1 MAIHRLF
8 NPKVLLTLA
17 LILSLAL
24 VVACGGAE
32 DEAAAPAA
40 TQDTGAGA
48 APTPT
53 PVDVAA
59 ITSDLRESIADAVSG
74 IEIPEGMSES
84 DVQEIVESAVA
95 TAAAAAPEQM
105 SDASIRATVAEAVAL
120 AIANAPE
127 PLSEQEIA
135 QIVKAAI
142 PTPAPIRATNTP
154 APTATPV
161 VARPTPVAATT
172 GQYGGIVNMS
182 AYADSRDWDPKGSS
196 SLSSIQAVSQLY
208 NQIVQYDTVDTS
220 LIVCDLCS
228 EWAITDGG
236 QTVTFKIRPGVQ
248 WLNGSALTADDVHN
262 SMLRYGDLDSKMGRS
277 GLWRQ
282 YTLEAS
288 NGGVNLIDDN
298 TVEFNLKFA
307 SGAFI
312 KFLAV
317 DYVKVLPKYL
327 LDQGIDLNLAENVI
341 DNQSGSGPF
350 VLDEYQRGSFYKV
363 SKNPNYFKEGR
374 PYFDG
379 IEHTIIVDP
388 SVLLAQ
394 LSGGQIDM
402 SNGGFTNMTPTQVF
416 ELERDTDGKY
426 RAFAVQP
433 TADWG
438 LMLNVKKAPF
448 DDARVRKAIALAIDY
463 QQWND
468 LVFDDTS
475 GVGCPL
481 MGLAH
486 SFEECE
492 TWPGLRPKDT
502 PEGAADLAE
511 AKRLMEE
518 AGLGDGFDTRM
529 DVRQVGTYPDQ
540 CNVIKDQLRKSLNI
554 NVTEFQVYPSAAGY
568 DLFATSRPAGQPGD
582 WELACQ
588 GEGQVVLDVD
598 GIMGGVYLKGATRNY
613 TDWENDQVNAWF
625 EQQKVELDPEKRR
638 EINKELEAFLF
649 TQDDNHWITL
659 GWGVLQWV
667 IGEQIKNFHAPQT
680 VQTHFKHEDIWLER

>member
-1 MAIHRLF
+1 MAMYRLL
-8 NPKVLLTLA
+8 NLRVLIPLA
-17 LILSLAL
+17 LIVALAM
-24 VVACGGAE
+24 VVACGSSEEPTVAPATSVPAATDAPE
-32 DEAAAPAA
+32 ATDEPAAPA
-40 TQDTGAGA
+40 D
-48 APTPT
+48 T
-53 PVDVAA
+53 PVP
-59 ITSDLRESIADAVSG
+59 G
-74 IEIPEGMSES
+74 
-84 DVQEIVESAVA
+84 A
-95 TAAAAAPEQM
+95 TTRP
-105 SDASIRATVAEAVAL
+105 
-120 AIANAPE
+120 
-127 PLSEQEIA
+127 
-135 QIVKAAI
+135 
-142 PTPAPIRATNTP
+142 TNTP
-154 APTATPV
+154 APTSTPV
-161 VARPTPVAATT
+161 VSRPTPTPATT
-172 GQYGGIVNMS
+172 GQYGGTVNMS

-220 LIVCDLCS
+220 LIVCDLCES
-228 EWAITDGG
+228 WEFTDGG
-236 QTVTFKIRPGVQ
+236 TKVTFKILPGVK
-248 WLNGSALTADDVHN
+248 WLDGEDLTAEDVHN
-262 SMLRYGDLDSKMGRS
+262 SMLRYGELDSKMGRS

-282 YTLEAS
+282 YTQEAS
-288 NGGVNLIDDN
+288 NGGVNLIDDG

-317 DYVKVLPKYL
+317 DYVKILPKHL

-341 DNQSGSGPF
+341 EHQSGSGPF

-374 PYFDG
+374 PFFDA
-379 IEHTIIVDP
+379 IDHTIIVDP
-388 SVLLAQ
+388 SVLIAQ
-394 LSGGQIDM
+394 FQGGQIDM

-416 ELERDTDGKY
+416 QLERDTDGKY

-438 LMLNVKKAPF
+438 LMLNINKEPF
-448 DDARVRKAIALAIDY
+448 NDARVRQAIQLAIDY

-468 LVFDDTS
+468 LVFDNTS

-486 SFEECE
+486 TFEECV

-502 PEGAADLAE
+502 PEGQEDLAE
-511 AKRLMEE
+511 AKRLMTE
-518 AGLGDGFDTRM
+518 AGYADGFETRM
-529 DVRQVGTYPDQ
+529 DVRQVGTYPEQ
-540 CNVIKDQLRKSLNI
+540 CSVVKDQLEKALNI
-554 NVTEFQVYPSAAGY
+554 RVTDFQTYPSAAGY
-568 DLFATSRPAGQPGD
+568 DLFATSRPADQAGD

-613 TDWENDQVNAWF
+613 TDWENEQVNAWH
-625 EQQKVELDPEKRR
+625 EQQKQEPEPGKRR
-638 EINKELEAFLF
+638 EINKEMESYLF
-649 TQDDNHWITL
+649 SQQDNHWITL

-667 IGEQIKNFHAPQT
+667 ISEEVKNFHAPQT

>member
-1 MAIHRLF
+1 MGIQRFL
-8 NPKVLLTLA
+8 NLKVLLPLA
-17 LILSLAL
+17 VIMAL
-24 VVACGGAE
+24 TVIVACGGSEEATKAP
-32 DEAAAPAA
+32 AAAP
-40 TQDTGAGA
+40 TQDTSASGPAPTDAPEATAKPA
-48 APTPT
+48 APADT
-53 PVDVAA
+53 PVP
-59 ITSDLRESIADAVSG
+59 G
-74 IEIPEGMSES
+74 
-84 DVQEIVESAVA
+84 A
-95 TAAAAAPEQM
+95 TTRP
-105 SDASIRATVAEAVAL
+105 
-120 AIANAPE
+120 
-127 PLSEQEIA
+127 
-135 QIVKAAI
+135 
-142 PTPAPIRATNTP
+142 TNTP
-154 APTATPV
+154 PV
-161 VARPTPVAATT
+161 VATQVVSRPTPEAATT
-172 GQYGGIVNMS
+172 GTYGGTVYMS

-220 LIVCDLCS
+220 QIVCDLCDDWEIS
-228 EWAITDGG
+228 NGG
-236 QTVTFKIRPGVQ
+236 QTMTFKIRDGIQ
-248 WLNGSALTADDVHN
+248 WLDGNPLTADDVHN

-282 YTLEAS
+282 YTEEAK
-288 NGGVNLIDDN
+288 NGGVNLIDN
-298 TVEFNLKFA
+298 STVEFNLKFA

-317 DYVKVLPKYL
+317 DYVKVLPKHL

-341 DNQSGSGPF
+341 DHQSGSGPF

-363 SKNPNYFKEGR
+363 SKNPNYFKEGK

-379 IEHTIIVDP
+379 IDHTIIVDP
-388 SVLLAQ
+388 SVLIAQ
-394 LSGGQIDM
+394 INGGQIDM
-402 SNGGFTNMTPTQVF
+402 SNGGFTNLTPTQVF
-416 ELERDTDGKY
+416 ELERDTDGQY
-426 RAFAVQP
+426 RGVAVQP

-438 LMLNVKKAPF
+438 LMMNVKKEPF
-448 DDARVRKAIALAIDY
+448 NDARVRKAIALAIDY

-468 LVFDDTS
+468 LVFDNTS

-486 SFEECE
+486 SFEECL

-502 PEGAADLAE
+502 PDGEADVAKAKDLMAA
-511 AKRLMEE
+511 
-518 AGLGDGFDTRM
+518 AGLADGFETRM
-529 DVRQVGTYPDQ
+529 DVRQVGTYPEQ
-540 CNVIKDQLRKSLNI
+540 CSVVKDQLEKTLNI
-554 NVTEFQVYPSAAGY
+554 RVTDFQTYPSAAGY
-568 DLFATSRPAGQPGD
+568 DLFATSRPADQPGD

-613 TDWENDQVNAWF
+613 TDWQNDWVNQKF
-625 EQQKVELDPEKRR
+625 EEQKVELDPEKRR

-649 TQDDNHWITL
+649 TQEDNHWITL

>member
-1 MAIHRLF
+1 MEIHKLLSIRLLLPLAVMA
-8 NPKVLLTLA
+8 V
-17 LILSLAL
+17 L
-24 VVACGGAE
+24 VVGIACGSAE
-32 DEAAAPAA
+32 EPTATSAPAPAA
-40 TQDTGAGA
+40 TE
-48 APTPT
+48 AP
-53 PVDVAA
+53 
-59 ITSDLRESIADAVSG
+59 
-74 IEIPEGMSES
+74 
-84 DVQEIVESAVA
+84 
-95 TAAAAAPEQM
+95 AAAA
-105 SDASIRATVAEAVAL
+105 TEA
-120 AIANAPE
+120 
-127 PLSEQEIA
+127 
-135 QIVKAAI
+135 
-142 PTPAPIRATNTP
+142 PAPAATEAPAPAATSAPAPTAVPGATTRPTNTP
-154 APTATPV
+154 APTATQV
-161 VARPTPVAATT
+161 VARPTPTPA
-172 GQYGGIVNMS
+172 GGPQYGGIVNMS

-220 LIVCDLCS
+220 LIVCDLCDS
-228 EWAITDGG
+228 WEASNNG
-236 QTVTFKIRPGVQ
+236 QTITFHLRDDVS
-248 WLNGSALTADDVHN
+248 WLDGEKLDADDVHN

-282 YTLEAS
+282 YTLEAK

-317 DYVKVLPKYL
+317 DYVKVLPKHI
-327 LDQGIDLNLAENVI
+327 LDQGVDLNLAESVI
-341 DNQSGSGPF
+341 EHQSGSGPF

-363 SKNPNYFKEGR
+363 SKNENYFKDGK

-379 IEHTIIVDP
+379 IDHTIIVDP
-388 SVLLAQ
+388 SVLIAQ
-394 LSGGQIDM
+394 LKGGQIDM

-426 RAFAVQP
+426 RGVAVQP

-438 LMLNVKKAPF
+438 LMLNVKKEPF
-448 DDARVRKAIALAIDY
+448 NDARVRQAIALAIDY

-468 LVFDDTS
+468 LVFDNTS

-502 PEGAADLAE
+502 PEGEADLAR
-511 AKRLMEE
+511 AKELMAE
-518 AGLGDGFDTRM
+518 AGLADGFETRM
-529 DVRQVGTYPDQ
+529 DVRQVGTYPEQ
-540 CNVIKDQLRKSLNI
+540 CSVVKDQLENALNI
-554 NVTEFQVYPSAAGY
+554 VVTDFQTYPSAAGY
-568 DLFATSRPAGQPGD
+568 DLFATSRPADQVGD

-613 TDWENDQVNAWF
+613 TDWENDWVNQKF
-625 EQQKVELDPEKRR
+625 EEQKVELDPEKRR

-667 IGEQIKNFHAPQT
+667 IGEQIKNFNAPQT

>member
-1 MAIHRLF
+1 MA
-8 NPKVLLTLA
+8 VL
-17 LILSLAL
+17 
-24 VVACGGAE
+24 VVGVACGSAE
-32 DEAAAPAA
+32 EPTATSAPAPAA
-40 TQDTGAGA
+40 TE
-48 APTPT
+48 AP
-53 PVDVAA
+53 
-59 ITSDLRESIADAVSG
+59 
-74 IEIPEGMSES
+74 
-84 DVQEIVESAVA
+84 
-95 TAAAAAPEQM
+95 AAAA
-105 SDASIRATVAEAVAL
+105 TEA
-120 AIANAPE
+120 
-127 PLSEQEIA
+127 
-135 QIVKAAI
+135 
-142 PTPAPIRATNTP
+142 PAPAATEAPAPAATSAPAPTAVPGATTRPTNTP
-154 APTATPV
+154 APTATQV
-161 VARPTPVAATT
+161 VARPTPTPA
-172 GQYGGIVNMS
+172 GGPQYGGIVNMS

-220 LIVCDLCS
+220 LIVCDLCDS
-228 EWAITDGG
+228 WEASNNG
-236 QTVTFKIRPGVQ
+236 QTITFHLRDDVS
-248 WLNGSALTADDVHN
+248 WLDGEKLDADDVHN

-282 YTLEAS
+282 YTLEAK

-317 DYVKVLPKYL
+317 DYVKVLPKHI
-327 LDQGIDLNLAENVI
+327 LDQGIDLNLAESVI
-341 DNQSGSGPF
+341 EHQSGSGPF

-363 SKNPNYFKEGR
+363 SKNENYFKDGK

-379 IEHTIIVDP
+379 IDHTIIVDP
-388 SVLLAQ
+388 SVLIAQ
-394 LSGGQIDM
+394 LKGGQIDM

-416 ELERDTDGKY
+416 ELERDTDGQY
-426 RAFAVQP
+426 RGVAVQP

-438 LMLNVKKAPF
+438 LMLNVKKEPF
-448 DDARVRKAIALAIDY
+448 NDARVRQAIALAIDY

-468 LVFDDTS
+468 LVFDNTS

-502 PEGAADLAE
+502 PEGEADLAR
-511 AKRLMEE
+511 AKELMAE
-518 AGLGDGFDTRM
+518 AGLADGFETRM
-529 DVRQVGTYPDQ
+529 DVRQVGTYPEQ
-540 CNVIKDQLRKSLNI
+540 CSVVKDQLENALNI
-554 NVTEFQVYPSAAGY
+554 VVTDFQTYPSAAGY
-568 DLFATSRPAGQPGD
+568 DLFATSRPADQVGD

-613 TDWENDQVNAWF
+613 TDWENDWVNQKF
-625 EQQKVELDPEKRR
+625 EEQKVELDPEKRR

-649 TQDDNHWITL
+649 TQEDNHWITL

>member
-1 MAIHRLF
+1 MGIQRFL
-8 NPKVLLTLA
+8 NLKVLLPLA
-17 LILSLAL
+17 VIMAL
-24 VVACGGAE
+24 TVIVACGGSEEATQAP
-32 DEAAAPAA
+32 AAAP
-40 TQDTGAGA
+40 TQDTSASGPAPTDAPEATAKPA
-48 APTPT
+48 APADT
-53 PVDVAA
+53 PVPGA
-59 ITSDLRESIADAVSG
+59 TTR
-74 IEIPEGMSES
+74 PTNTPP
-84 DVQEIVESAVA
+84 AVA
-95 TAAAAAPEQM
+95 TQ
-105 SDASIRATVAEAVAL
+105 
-120 AIANAPE
+120 
-127 PLSEQEIA
+127 
-135 QIVKAAI
+135 
-142 PTPAPIRATNTP
+142 
-154 APTATPV
+154 V
-161 VARPTPVAATT
+161 VSRPTPEAATT
-172 GQYGGIVNMS
+172 GTYGGTVYMS

-220 LIVCDLCS
+220 QIVCDLCDGWEIS
-228 EWAITDGG
+228 NGG
-236 QTVTFKIRPGVQ
+236 QTMTFKIRDGIQ
-248 WLNGSALTADDVHN
+248 WLDGNPLTADDVHN

-282 YTLEAS
+282 YTEEAK
-288 NGGVNLIDDN
+288 NGGVNLIDN
-298 TVEFNLKFA
+298 STVEFNLKFA

-317 DYVKVLPKYL
+317 DYVKVLPKHL

-341 DNQSGSGPF
+341 EHRSGSGPF
-350 VLDEYQRGSFYKV
+350 ALDDYQRGSFYHV

-374 PYFDG
+374 PYFEF
-379 IEHTIIVDP
+379 IEHNIIVDP
-388 SVLLAQ
+388 SVLIAQ

-416 ELERDTDGKY
+416 ELERDSDGAY
-426 RAFAVQP
+426 RGVAVQP

-438 LMLNVKKAPF
+438 LMLNVKKEPF
-448 DDARVRKAIALAIDY
+448 NDARVRQAIQLAIDY

-468 LVFDDTS
+468 LVFDNTS

-486 SFEECE
+486 SFEECL

-502 PEGAADLAE
+502 PDGEADIAMAKDLMAA
-511 AKRLMEE
+511 
-518 AGLGDGFDTRM
+518 AGLADGFETRM
-529 DVRQVGTYPDQ
+529 DVRQVGTYPEQ
-540 CNVIKDQLRKSLNI
+540 CSVVKDQLEKTLNI
-554 NVTEFQVYPSAAGY
+554 RVTDFQTYPSAAGY
-568 DLFATSRPAGQPGD
+568 DLFATSRPADQPGD

-613 TDWENDQVNAWF
+613 TDWQNDWVNQKF
-625 EQQKVELDPEKRR
+625 EEQKVELDPEKRR

-649 TQDDNHWITL
+649 TQEDNHWITL

>member
-1 MAIHRLF
+1 MEIHRLLSIRLLL
-8 NPKVLLTLA
+8 PLAVMAVL
-17 LILSLAL
+17 
-24 VVACGGAE
+24 VVGVACGSAE
-32 DEAAAPAA
+32 EPTATSAPAPAA
-40 TQDTGAGA
+40 TE
-48 APTPT
+48 AP
-53 PVDVAA
+53 
-59 ITSDLRESIADAVSG
+59 
-74 IEIPEGMSES
+74 
-84 DVQEIVESAVA
+84 
-95 TAAAAAPEQM
+95 AAAA
-105 SDASIRATVAEAVAL
+105 TEA
-120 AIANAPE
+120 
-127 PLSEQEIA
+127 
-135 QIVKAAI
+135 
-142 PTPAPIRATNTP
+142 PAPAATEAPAPAATSAPAPTAVPGATTRPTNTP
-154 APTATPV
+154 APTATQV
-161 VARPTPVAATT
+161 VARPTPTPA
-172 GQYGGIVNMS
+172 GGPQYGGIVNMS

-220 LIVCDLCS
+220 LIVCDLCDS
-228 EWAITDGG
+228 WEASNNG
-236 QTVTFKIRPGVQ
+236 QTITFHLRDDVS
-248 WLNGSALTADDVHN
+248 WLDGEKLDADDVHN

-282 YTLEAS
+282 YTLEAK

-317 DYVKVLPKYL
+317 DYVKVLPKHL
-327 LDQGIDLNLAENVI
+327 LDQGIDLNLAESVI
-341 DNQSGSGPF
+341 EHKSGSGPF

-363 SKNPNYFKEGR
+363 SKNENYFKEGK

-379 IEHTIIVDP
+379 IEHTIIVDT
-388 SVLLAQ
+388 SVLISQIKA
-394 LSGGQIDM
+394 GQIDM
-402 SNGGFTNMTPTQVF
+402 SNGGFTNLTPTQVF
-416 ELERDTDGKY
+416 DLERDTDGQY
-426 RAFAVQP
+426 RGVAVQP

-438 LMLNVKKAPF
+438 LMLNVKKEPF
-448 DDARVRKAIALAIDY
+448 NDARVRQAIALAIDY
-463 QQWND
+463 QEWND
-468 LVFDDTS
+468 LVFDNTS

-502 PEGAADLAE
+502 PEGEADLAR
-511 AKRLMEE
+511 AKELMAE
-518 AGLGDGFDTRM
+518 AGLADGFETRM

-540 CNVIKDQLRKSLNI
+540 CNVVKNQLEKQLNI
-554 NVTEFQVYPSAAGY
+554 RVTDFQVYPSAAGY
-568 DLFATSRPAGQPGD
+568 DLFATSRPADQAGD

-613 TDWENDQVNAWF
+613 TDWENDWVNQKF
-625 EQQKVELDPEKRR
+625 EEQKVELDPEKRR

-667 IGEQIKNFHAPQT
+667 IGEQIKNFNAPQT

>member
-1 MAIHRLF
+1 MEIHKLLSIRLLLPLAVMA
-8 NPKVLLTLA
+8 VL
-17 LILSLAL
+17 
-24 VVACGGAE
+24 VVGVACGSAE
-32 DEAAAPAA
+32 EPTATSAPAPAA
-40 TQDTGAGA
+40 TEAPAAGA
-48 APTPT
+48 TEAPAPAATEAPAPAATSAPAPT
-53 PVDVAA
+53 
-59 ITSDLRESIADAVSG
+59 AVPG
-74 IEIPEGMSES
+74 
-84 DVQEIVESAVA
+84 A
-95 TAAAAAPEQM
+95 TTRP
-105 SDASIRATVAEAVAL
+105 
-120 AIANAPE
+120 
-127 PLSEQEIA
+127 
-135 QIVKAAI
+135 
-142 PTPAPIRATNTP
+142 TNTP
-154 APTATPV
+154 APTATQV
-161 VARPTPVAATT
+161 VARPTPTPA
-172 GQYGGIVNMS
+172 GGPQYGGIVNMS

-208 NQIVQYDTVDTS
+208 NQLVQYDTVDTS
-220 LIVCDLCS
+220 LIVCDLCES
-228 EWAITDGG
+228 WEASNGG
-236 QTVTFKIRPGVQ
+236 QTLTFHLRDDVS
-248 WLNGSALTADDVHN
+248 WLDGEKLDADDVHN

-288 NGGVNLIDDN
+288 NGGVNLIDDH

-317 DYVKVLPKYL
+317 DYVKVLPKHL

-341 DNQSGSGPF
+341 EHQSGSGPF

-363 SKNPNYFKEGR
+363 SKNENYFKEGK

-379 IEHTIIVDP
+379 IEHTIIVDT
-388 SVLLAQ
+388 SVLISQIKA
-394 LSGGQIDM
+394 GQIDM
-402 SNGGFTNMTPTQVF
+402 SNGGFTNLTPTQVF
-416 ELERDTDGKY
+416 DLERDTDGQY
-426 RAFAVQP
+426 RGVAVQP

-438 LMLNVKKAPF
+438 LMLNVKKEPF
-448 DDARVRKAIALAIDY
+448 NDARVRQAIALAIDY

-468 LVFDDTS
+468 LVFDNTS

-502 PEGAADLAE
+502 PEGQADLAR
-511 AKRLMEE
+511 AKELMAE
-518 AGLGDGFDTRM
+518 AGLADGFETRM

-540 CNVIKDQLRKSLNI
+540 CNVVKNQLEKELNI
-554 NVTEFQVYPSAAGY
+554 RVTDFQVYPSAAGY
-568 DLFATSRPAGQPGD
+568 DLFATSRPADQAGD

-613 TDWENDQVNAWF
+613 TDWENDWVNQKF
-625 EQQKVELDPEKRR
+625 EEQKVELDPEKRR

-667 IGEQIKNFHAPQT
+667 IGEQIKNFNAPQT